1 MRFRRVLWAL
11 SITALVWVGAA
22 GSASA
27 LPFTLNSTIFISDA
41 GTGVDGRLDPVLDPS
56 HPDIT
61 GAHTDFGT
69 VNFATQDV
77 FVVDLTLSAGSSDV
91 DALGITVGV
100 PLPIPVGGGFFND
113 GGGLI
118 TPTGVV
124 INLVALA
131 VDFDF
136 SPGNVSASETT
147 VRLFATYASGM
158 ADGQT
163 VSFMVSSGT
172 DFTVQGLI
180 VPEPGTGAL
189 LVAGLVNLGAFGRRA
204 RKS

>member
-1 MRFRRVLWAL
+1 
-11 SITALVWVGAA
+11 
-22 GSASA
+22 
-27 LPFTLNSTIFISDA
+27 
-41 GTGVDGRLDPVLDPS
+41 
-56 HPDIT
+56 
-61 GAHTDFGT
+61 
-69 VNFATQDV
+69 
-77 FVVDLTLSAGSSDV
+77 
-91 DALGITVGV
+91 
-100 PLPIPVGGGFFND
+100 VGGGFFND

-124 INLVALA
+124 INLVALR
-131 VDFDF
+131 VDLDF